1 MLLELGQQR
10 PETSGVGASVE
21 DLAGDVKQVVDD
33 EERLEGPD
41 PLSRPEKRL
50 GLVLQPHQPR
60 LDVSEAGGLC
70 LAGLSASSNRTCTI
84 DDLFLHYKL
93 VLTFG

>member
-1 MLLELGQQR
+1 MLYELGQQR
-10 PETSGVGASVE
+10 PEAPGVGASVE

-33 EERLEGPD
+33 KERLKGPD

-70 LAGLSASSNRTCTI
+70 LAGLSASSNRTCT
-84 DDLFLHYKL
+84 LMTCFCKL
-93 VLTFG
+93 IVYTFG

>member
-10 PETSGVGASVE
+10 PEASPGVGASVE

-33 EERLEGPD
+33 EESLEGPD

-50 GLVLQPHQPR
+50 GLVLQP
-60 LDVSEAGGLC
+60 
-70 LAGLSASSNRTCTI
+70 I
-84 DDLFLHYKL
+84 DLY
-93 VLTFG
+93 TRSGIQSIRR